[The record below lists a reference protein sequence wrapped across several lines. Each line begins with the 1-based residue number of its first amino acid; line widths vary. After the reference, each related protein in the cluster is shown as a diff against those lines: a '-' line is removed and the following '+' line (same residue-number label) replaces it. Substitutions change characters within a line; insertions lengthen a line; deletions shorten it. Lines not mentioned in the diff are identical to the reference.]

1 MSGEILLAANDLF
14 SEEPEK
20 IVQELWH
27 QAKKGVTLSLI
38 LYPQGWA
45 QPGRPPDRLIF
56 SKGSIL
62 LLERGVK
69 KRVQFGRAV
78 SRVAVAQLLMRHAAV
93 FAQAIRRLEQER
105 GLTAE
110 EATLAWA
117 CWEHGYGRLEEAS
130 TLEQQRIQGW
140 ANDARVTLRQGMEV
154 LSFVQEKA
162 LQAPSDVSA
171 WILRPPDEMGLRWP
185 SAPQEVP
192 DRTNLWEW
200 LAVPPE
206 GILRALAQAA
216 ARKKRVTLILPGKP
230 VAGLEFHAD
239 GLLRGSYDEGG
250 SWKADNW
257 KDNEAEVIRFLAEEK
272 AILRRAVV
280 RAAAFRSLVRNIGL
294 FEAALLVA
302 LAEHGFV
309 SLHDAPQAG
318 IFLIQ
323 ETADMHLRILEIGT
337 LVLRCLEETQEDPSP
352 RWDPNR
358 EDQIHLDIIEKEGRS
373 DIPPRV
379 QPIAPR

>member
-140 ANDARVTLRQGMEV
+140 ANDARVTLRQGMDV

-185 SAPQEVP
+185 SAP
-192 DRTNLWEW
+192 
-200 LAVPPE
+200 
-206 GILRALAQAA
+206 
-216 ARKKRVTLILPGKP
+216 
-230 VAGLEFHAD
+230 
-239 GLLRGSYDEGG
+239 
-250 SWKADNW
+250 
-257 KDNEAEVIRFLAEEK
+257 
-272 AILRRAVV
+272 
-280 RAAAFRSLVRNIGL
+280 
-294 FEAALLVA
+294 
-302 LAEHGFV
+302 
-309 SLHDAPQAG
+309 
-318 IFLIQ
+318 
-323 ETADMHLRILEIGT
+323 
-337 LVLRCLEETQEDPSP
+337 
-352 RWDPNR
+352 
-358 EDQIHLDIIEKEGRS
+358 
-373 DIPPRV
+373 
-379 QPIAPR
+379 